1 MGRSIGAA
9 KGWRAM
15 ASQMRWPTTAASKAD
30 AIGHTTENSSPPTR
44 PMATS
49 RPNSA
54 FRQSTTAWITASPA
68 GWPKSSLTCL
78 KWSMSSTISA
88 TSPCSRQRDA
98 CSMTA
103 PRLSAPVSGS
113 WVALYSSWPASSCSW
128 RLSWF
133 ISRSARSLRRIRRRV
148 SRIRRS
154 QCAISSPST
163 RRVASAPASASSCVA
178 LARASAALSAANKSG
193 SGSACSVGSLACII
207 ISVADDRMVVEIER
221 AEIVVQLL
229 AEFEDGVVVLVVV
242 PVQAHRVA
250 GQGGVVERLEQREQ
264 HLGAGAVEVGQRDVD
279 GDVYPVAAGQV
290 GAHLLDHRAVKGG
303 RVFRIRLALDR
314 QRVVVEAEVDFG
326 RGGRSVD
333 EVWFHVVSSLQIMA
347 LMQNTV
353 VCGSPVSFTNSNS
366 SGSLASRAMV
376 RKPRPAP
383 LLSSGVSS
391 RSAFLYAL
399 LISSMVIVCSGSR
412 RARIFSTFS
421 VDTGLAHS
429 RKKLSPRM
437 PMQKEPR
444 RIWLSRSSG
453 VSVSDE

>member
-30 AIGHTTENSSPPTR
+30 AVGHTTENSSPPTR

-113 WVALYSSWPASSCSW
+113 WVARYSSWPASSCSW

-133 ISRSARSLRRIRRRV
+133 ISRSARSLRRIR
-148 SRIRRS
+148 
-154 QCAISSPST
+154 

-193 SGSACSVGSLACII
+193 SGSACMVGSLACII

-250 GQGGVVERLEQREQ
+250 GDGGVVERLEQREQ

-279 GDVYPVAAGQV
+279 GDVDPLAAGQV

-353 VCGSPVSFTNSNS
+353 VSGSCASFTNSNS

-391 RSAFLYAL
+391 RSAFL
-399 LISSMVIVCSGSR
+399 
-412 RARIFSTFS
+412 
-421 VDTGLAHS
+421 
-429 RKKLSPRM
+429 
-437 PMQKEPR
+437 
-444 RIWLSRSSG
+444 
-453 VSVSDE
+453 